1 MNQVLI
7 EKLLRDL
14 KLPTAANSLG
24 EILTATKDAVKLGW
38 LANLLQ
44 REVDARKE
52 KLLQSKIA
60 RSKMPDV
67 KTFEGFDWDFN
78 PSINRSRME
87 TFGELSFLKENGI
100 ILFLGQ
106 PGTGKSHLAKAI
118 GYKAIYA
125 GHLVYWCSVKGLAE
139 DIIKHKT
146 RNDLPTLFKK
156 ILSSKLWILDDWG
169 LVSLSRDVS
178 EEIFDLFDRR
188 KHSTA
193 MILTSNRDINEWP
206 QVFSDPVLA
215 SAAIDRIFD
224 HASLNIFSGPTHR
237 ASELKKK

>member
-1 MNQVLI
+1 MNQGLI
-7 EKLLRDL
+7 EKMLRDL
-14 KLPTAANSLG
+14 KLPTAAGSLA
-24 EILTATKDAVKLGW
+24 EILKETKDSVKLNW

-44 REVDARKE
+44 REIDSRKE

-60 RSKMPDV
+60 RSRMPDV
-67 KTFEGFDWDFN
+67 KTLEGFDWDFN
-78 PSINRSRME
+78 PKINRSRME
-87 TFGELSFLKENGI
+87 MYGELEFIKENGI

-125 GHLVYWCSVKGLAE
+125 GHLVYWSSIKGLSE
-139 DIIKHKT
+139 EIIKHKT
-146 RNDLPTLFKK
+146 RNDLPALFKK

-169 LVSLSRDVS
+169 VVGLSRDVS

-188 KHSTA
+188 KYSTS

-224 HASLNIFSGPTHR
+224 HASLNIFTGPSHR
-237 ASELKKK
+237 LSENEEK